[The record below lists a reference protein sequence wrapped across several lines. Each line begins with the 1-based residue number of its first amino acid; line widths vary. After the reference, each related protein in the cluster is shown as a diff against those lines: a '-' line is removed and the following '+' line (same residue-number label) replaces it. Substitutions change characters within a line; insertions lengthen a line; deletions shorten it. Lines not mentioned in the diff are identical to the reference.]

1 MSETKDSRLQTM
13 GKEIKKYY
21 VVIFFVIL
29 AAAAYVVSGV
39 APTVFLQEIASRFCR
54 NTFLVLSLIIPVIA
68 GLGLNFSIVIGAMA
82 GQMAIIHTVSWGIT
96 GFPSFLVSMLL
107 STPIAVVCGFLV
119 GKVLNRTKGNEMI
132 ASMILGYLAN
142 GIYQFIY
149 LYLIGT
155 VIPFPDQAMMNDNGV
170 GIKSSLG
177 FTDNFKY
184 SLTNVWNTNLADF
197 ALIAGICLLLLV
209 AARLG
214 FAFWKKKKKGAPV
227 KLSLI
232 VGCIVLVV
240 GAVIL
245 ILLPKVS
252 EKAAFTMRFVS
263 FPVSALICIL
273 LLCLFNTWIFKTK
286 LGHDFRAV
294 GLNQQVAT
302 VSGIHVDRTRIIA
315 LILSTVFAA
324 WGQIIRLQDIGTMNT
339 YSAHEQI
346 ALLAVAALL
355 VGGASV
361 VKASNKHAIL
371 GVILFHAIFAVSPQ
385 VGTSLFADSQIGEYF
400 RVFLAYGIIFVALAM
415 NAVQQNKGKQNG

>member
-1 MSETKDSRLQTM
+1 MGETKNSRLQTM
-13 GKEIKKYY
+13 GNGIKKYN

-29 AAAAYVVSGV
+29 AAAAYLVSGV
-39 APTVFLQEIASRFCR
+39 APIVFLQEIASRFCR
-54 NTFLVLSLIIPVIA
+54 NMFLVLSLIIPVIA

-96 GFPSFLVSMLL
+96 GFPSFLVSILL
-107 STPIAVVCGFLV
+107 STPIAVICGFLV
-119 GKVLNRTKGNEMI
+119 GKVLNKTKGNEMI

-197 ALIAGICLLLLV
+197 ALLAGILLLAAAAVRLGLALWRKQKRSLPVKASLVAVCVGMAVCAVVLLLLP
-209 AARLG
+209 RL
-214 FAFWKKKKKGAPV
+214 
-227 KLSLI
+227 
-232 VGCIVLVV
+232 
-240 GAVIL
+240 
-245 ILLPKVS
+245 S
-252 EKAAFTMRFVS
+252 EKAEFTMRFVS

-273 LLCLFNTWIFKTK
+273 LLCLFNNWIFKTK

-294 GLNQQVAT
+294 GLSQQVAT
-302 VSGIHVDRTRIIA
+302 VSGIQVDRTRIIA

-324 WGQIIRLQDIGTMNT
+324 WRQIIRLQDIGTMNT

-361 VKASNKHAIL
+361 VKAGNKHAIL

-415 NAVQQNKGKQNG
+415 NAVQQSKTKRP